1 MNAVSLLKL
10 CISLYPWEQ
19 LYFIWFSLPLSL
31 SLFAL
36 SLTLYFSFRII
47 SAINRIKLKLMGY
60 VFRLFHHQH
69 LQAFIL
75 IDESFHC
82 LVRVPCLLH
91 TSMRCCRL
99 TVLCEWNKLQYSC
112 RLQFRIALTL
122 MIWPPHR
129 FSCNE
134 LKLELKLYVSNK
146 FMYQYKKKKK
156 KRVHESLGLDWLLCS
171 QMARCTHKSA
181 LAFLMVAVPG
191 HLVERH
197 FMSIKCMRWYKGS
210 YGINGEMNMD
220 IILWCYY
227 RCSHC
232 DILMLVAC
240 SACTQ

>member
-1 MNAVSLLKL
+1 MQFSSNDKILPICSGSDECGVFAETLHQFVSLGAIIFYLIL
-10 CISLYPWEQ
+10 S
-19 LYFIWFSLPLSL
+19 SSLSL

-129 FSCNE
+129 IAS
-134 LKLELKLYVSNK
+134 LATSSSLSSNS
-146 FMYQYKKKKK
+146 MSRINLCINIK
-156 KRVHESLGLDWLLCS
+156 KRRRNECTNRSDLTDYYARKWQDVHI
-171 QMARCTHKSA
+171 KA
-181 LAFLMVAVPG
+181 L
-191 HLVERH
+191 
-197 FMSIKCMRWYKGS
+197 
-210 YGINGEMNMD
+210 
-220 IILWCYY
+220 
-227 RCSHC
+227 
-232 DILMLVAC
+232 
-240 SACTQ
+240 